1 MLYPN
6 LQPDDIVFIRK
17 LYYSP
22 YHESYMKSEIVEVPH
37 KDLPK
42 IIEQQ
47 EENTDLSI
55 FPFIRRQNELLY
67 FVLYVDIDDCDQDR
81 LNTIIRHLNQELEAT
96 PFYVACTSYR
106 HYVVAYLLEPQVP
119 FAIHPYLKL
128 KLNHILSR
136 FSCIDKN
143 SFNPNFPFRLPNS
156 YNYKRN
162 CKTFL
167 MAVDYHYVAL
177 NPYKLDPED
186 IIVAKRGRKLRHLDY
201 ETQEK
206 FWAKIGEVLGWDLSQ
221 KRHVGGNKYYVPIHC
236 VFHPPDKNPSA
247 QIFYGDVGIYYVD
260 FHNNTKYS
268 VQSFLSVFFKTSEY
282 RALPEETQRELQ
294 AIYYEYIKEIKN
306 PKPKTLRKKGT
317 VEKGEEEEDEL
328 QQPAEVDYFLT
339 ILQEM
344 TKRVDVILSKKQ
356 LHIIA
361 RYRNPYNT
369 EEDVVISLPL
379 KDFIKVDKFLSEFAK
394 QVFLNPPKLIE
405 RIFQIPVLQQGK
417 GIKKSLEMAYGQ
429 YLEWLQE
436 HAKVREKMSLRNIQK
451 DLLTR
456 FLRKLVLSR
465 RTVIKFAFDFNEFMR
480 YIDHLANKKDRIITY
495 IPYAVVER
503 EQAYILVPIDFLP
516 EYLSLN
522 SHHFYG
528 LDLTDLIHILTTT
541 DNPPVYIESISH
553 REFLSIPYSVVIHF
567 AGREFAVLFD
577 PPEKEERRN
586 GKEWLKMLLTNWN
599 DLTEDLLLPVWQ
611 EKELITT
618 DNEKMFLNVSPEIT
632 ELITELLNDIPI
644 KIITADETSFAFI
657 VSLLAKGGIE
667 YSIEGQEILVG
678 SIPVNTYTIQDLGSI
693 RAYLQI
699 TKQEEDE
706 NEEEEE
712 REEGLDF

>member
-6 LQPDDIVFIRK
+6 LQPDDIVFVRK

-22 YHESYMKSEIVEVPH
+22 YHEGYTKSEILEVPH

-42 IIEQQ
+42 VIEGQ
-47 EENTDLSI
+47 EENIDLSI
-55 FPFIRRQNELLY
+55 FPYIRRQNELLY
-67 FVLYVDIDDCDQDR
+67 FALFIDIDDCDQDM

-106 HYVVAYLLEPQVP
+106 HYKIAYLLEPQVP

-128 KLNHILSR
+128 KLNQLLNKYP
-136 FSCIDKN
+136 CIDRN
-143 SFNPNFPFRLPNS
+143 SFNANFPFRLPNT

-167 MAVDYHYVAL
+167 IATDYHYSAL
-177 NPYKLDPED
+177 NPYKFDPED
-186 IIVAKRGRKLRHLDY
+186 IITTKRGRKQAGLDY
-201 ETQEK
+201 EVQERL
-206 FWAKIGEVLGWDLSQ
+206 WLKIAQVLGWNLNQ
-221 KRHVGGNKYYVPIHC
+221 RRHVGGNKYYIPLHC
-236 VFHPPDKNPSA
+236 VFHPPDRHPSA
-247 QIFYGDVGIYYVD
+247 QLFYGDTGIYYVD
-260 FHNNTKYS
+260 FHNNTRYS
-268 VQSFLSVFFKTSEY
+268 VQSFLATFFKTSEY
-282 RALPEETQRELQ
+282 RALPEEDQKELQ
-294 AIYYEYIKEIKN
+294 AIYYEYIKESKN
-306 PKPKTLRKKGT
+306 PKPKTLRKGRF
-317 VEKGEEEEDEL
+317 EEEEDEF

-344 TKRVDVILSKKQ
+344 TKRVDVVLTKKQ

-369 EEDVVISLPL
+369 SEDVIITLPL
-379 KDFIKVDKFLSEFAK
+379 KDFIKVDKFLSEFSK

-405 RIFQIPVLQQGK
+405 RLFQIPVMQQGK
-417 GIKKSLEMAYGQ
+417 GIKKSLEIAYGQ

-436 HAKVREKMSLRNIQK
+436 HAKVREKMSLKNIQK
-451 DLLTR
+451 ELLKR
-456 FLRKLVLSR
+456 FLQRLVLSR

-480 YIDHLANKKDRIITY
+480 YIDHLTHKKDKVMTY
-495 IPYAVVER
+495 IPYAVIER
-503 EQAYILVPIDFLP
+503 EQPYLLIPIDFLP

-528 LDLTDLIHILTTT
+528 LDLTDLIHIFTAT

-553 REFLSIPYSVVIHF
+553 REFLSIPYSAVIHF
-567 AGREFAVLFD
+567 IGREFAVLFD
-577 PPEKEERRN
+577 PPEKEEKEG
-586 GKEWLKMLLTNWN
+586 GKEWLKALLTNWN

-618 DNEKMFLNVSPEIT
+618 DNEKMLLNVSPEIT
-632 ELITELLNDIPI
+632 ELITDLLNDVSV
-644 KIITADETSFAFI
+644 KIITADETSFVFI
-657 VSLLAKGGIE
+657 TSLLAKGGVE
-667 YSIEGQEILVG
+667 YSIEGQEILT
-678 SIPVNTYTIQDLGSI
+678 SNEPVNTYTIQDLGTI

-712 REEGLDF
+712 ELGF